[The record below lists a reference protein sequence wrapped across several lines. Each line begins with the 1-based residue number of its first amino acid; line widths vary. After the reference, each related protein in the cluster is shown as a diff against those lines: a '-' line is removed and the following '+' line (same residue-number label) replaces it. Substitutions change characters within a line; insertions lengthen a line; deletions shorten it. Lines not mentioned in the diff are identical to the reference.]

1 MKKTRWT
8 LKCGRK
14 PGMRRAYAWV
24 FAVSLLVMSLCPDQ
38 AMAADVIGGSD
49 STPNK
54 TEYELCTN
62 EKDDSYVG
70 TEGENQDEKADLAEP
85 EDSPV
90 TVETPQPEP
99 EDSPGIVETPQ
110 PEPEDSPGI
119 VETPQPEPKD
129 SPGIVETP
137 QPEPEESHEP
147 AQTPQIPE
155 AIESPQPE
163 ESPVPTQTPEP
174 EQTPEVARSPQP
186 AQTPE
191 AIGSPQPT
199 ESADPSGSPI
209 PTGSAQSTEPANPTG
224 SPTPTGSPSPSISP
238 TPTSSPDLKTLKENK
253 VEAYAFSGD
262 IQKLVDLFGIDH
274 VEVDEDSHTIGLLDD
289 IVVTEPLNISETI
302 VLNLNGHR
310 LSGQAPSNT
319 SNLINVS
326 GRLEL
331 TGGGTLEHSDGDNVI
346 FVSASG
352 TVVNCDVDITSTN
365 CVRGVFAAGVFEM
378 QDGSVSGNQ
387 SSGNG
392 AGIVVSGASGRLE
405 MTGGCVGSNS
415 ASGSGGGIRVQ
426 SGATANI
433 GGTAEISNNQ
443 AGNSGGGIHV
453 LNAVC
458 NISGN
463 AVVKNNQ
470 SPLGGGIYLEGS
482 SQLNLSGDC
491 RIEENSSNQID
502 KTDGAVF
509 NQTENA
515 YVGGAP
521 KTLQELID
529 ETGDGGILVLSRDFL
544 SEEAIRITRNIT
556 IDFNGYTI
564 EGAGTVSGPDP
575 KPEQLIRI
583 EGCEVCFRG
592 PGKLSQKPGRGSW
605 FVVVNLQ
612 EGGRLAVEGLEI
624 TSGESRGLLVEDS
637 VLDFRSG
644 SIHDSG
650 TLSTSGG
657 AIVAITGEINIHGG
671 TFDGNRSRNG
681 AVIRAFEGSKVTISD
696 GNFSDNMADQNG
708 GAVYCEN
715 SEITLTGIPVFAN
728 NKAGTGDY
736 TYGGAICTDNGIQM
750 QGNPRFVSNRA
761 GFGGAVYSL
770 GETIINGG
778 EFDGNTAS
786 QMGGA
791 IQGDDVTLEGNVF
804 IHNNTA
810 VWGGGVIVG
819 AIGDQG
825 ASPSYMNNHGRL
837 YMSRGVAIE
846 SNECSDYT
854 GAGGYRG
861 QGGGVWA
868 YDLEI
873 DGDVALEGNRC
884 SGLGGGIYS
893 RHNLKITA
901 GNITGNTA
909 DIGGGIF
916 LFGKGF
922 IQGTPENKVRIMD
935 NTALDT
941 SGHQFAGGG
950 IFVEHKVDSVIQG
963 EYGADLQINGVII
976 TDNTARG
983 GGGIGG
989 CGEAIVRSHSGTGM
1003 ALYGNTATGS
1013 GDSARAQDLYLDGK
1027 GTLTT
1032 RGLGR
1037 IEIAFEGLGKETM
1050 NGSWHEV
1057 SIKNGEKY
1065 LEGMRLTASI
1075 SQEDK
1080 ALADQLAGVIISGNV
1095 CKTNGGG
1102 IGGNGEINIGMPVA
1116 EVTAYKIWQDNNDE
1130 YAQRPESLQITLR
1143 HKGKLL
1149 IDDVLTD
1156 VDEIIDTQSVTQE
1169 TGWRYTWSNL
1179 TELDDAN
1186 QPWTY
1191 YVDEIEVPDYIKTIS
1206 GTIIINTYAFRNF
1219 TVKKIWDDGND
1230 IDKLRP
1236 ESVKVEVL
1244 RNGQLWDTAELNE
1257 ENGWSHFYEKIDRF
1271 DERGAEYVYSVREP
1285 EVPEGYQC
1293 VINGL
1298 SIVNRHV
1305 PKSEVETPKTSFT
1318 VRKIWDDNEDQDGI
1332 RPASIEAAV
1341 FRNGIL
1347 FDTLLLSEENG
1358 WSHTYLDI
1366 DKQDAAGRDYEYTV
1380 EELSVPDGYHSAVNG
1395 YEITNRHRPEDE
1407 ENPQIPKTSFTVR
1420 KVWEDGGD
1428 RDGIRPPQIEV
1439 VVYRNSLEFARVM
1452 LDANNGWSHTF
1463 LEIDRQDAD
1472 GREYIFTVGE
1482 VKVPD
1487 GYTAAVDGYTITN
1500 SHSPKENPPDEPGP
1514 ENPPDRPDNPGT
1526 ENPPDNPGTENP
1538 PDNPGTE
1545 NPPDEPGP
1553 ENPPDRPDNPGMENP
1568 PDGPG
1573 GDNPPEDPK
1582 VRELPKKS
1590 ESNGTQKDSSL
1601 PGVYTGSGKA
1611 GDSEPGGH
1619 AIPQTGDD
1627 SHMMFWFWSMTLSLA
1642 GLVLLWIVGKR
1653 TRK

>member
-1 MKKTRWT
+1 
-8 LKCGRK
+8 
-14 PGMRRAYAWV
+14 MRRAYAWV
-24 FAVSLLVMSLCPDQ
+24 FAVALLVMSLCPDQ
-38 AMAADVIGGSD
+38 AMAADTSGGFDPVSD
-49 STPNK
+49 E

-62 EKDDSYVG
+62 EKGDSSVDA
-70 TEGENQDEKADLAEP
+70 EGENQDEDMDSTDSPES

-99 EDSPGIVETPQ
+99 EDSPVTVETPQ
-110 PEPEDSPGI
+110 PEH
-119 VETPQPEPKD
+119 TPDP
-129 SPGIVETP
+129 V
-137 QPEPEESHEP
+137 PEESSEP
-147 AQTPQIPE
+147 EHTPQAPE

-163 ESPVPTQTPEP
+163 ESPVPEQTPEP
-174 EQTPEVARSPQP
+174 AQTPEAARSPQP

-199 ESADPSGSPI
+199 ESADPTGSPTQTGSPT
-209 PTGSAQSTEPANPTG
+209 PTGSAQSTEPVNPTG

-238 TPTSSPDLKTLKENK
+238 TPTSSPDLKKLKENK
-253 VEAYAFSGD
+253 AEGYAFSGD

-274 VEVDEDSHTIGLLDD
+274 VEVDEDSHTIGLLED
-289 IVVTEPLNISETI
+289 IVVTEPLSISETI

-319 SNLINVS
+319 SNLISVS

-346 FVSASG
+346 FVGASG

-378 QDGSVSGNQ
+378 QGGSVSGNQ

-405 MTGGCVGSNS
+405 MTGGCVGGNF

-433 GGTAEISNNQ
+433 SGTAEISNNQ

-529 ETGDGGILVLSRDFL
+529 ETGDGGTLVLSRNFL
-544 SEEAIRITRNIT
+544 DEEGIRITRNIT

-564 EGAGTVSGPDP
+564 EGAGTASGTDP

-592 PGKLSQKPGRGSW
+592 SGKLSQKPGRGSW

-612 EGGRLAVEGLEI
+612 EGSRLAVEGEGEGLKI
-624 TSGESRGLLVEDS
+624 TSGESRGFLVENS
-637 VLDFRSG
+637 ALDFYGG

-657 AIVAITGEINIHGG
+657 AIVAIAGEVNIHGG

-681 AVIRAFEGSKVTISD
+681 AVIRAVEGSKITIGA
-696 GNFSDNMADQNG
+696 GNFSGNMADQNG

-715 SEITLTGIPVFAN
+715 AEITLTGIPVFES

-736 TYGGAICTDNGIQM
+736 SYGGAIYTNDGIRI
-750 QGNPRFVSNRA
+750 QGDPRFVSNRA

-770 GETIINGG
+770 GKTIINGG

-791 IQGDDVTLEGNVF
+791 IQGEDVTLEGNVF

-810 VWGGGVIVG
+810 VWGGGVTAG

-825 ASPSYMNNHGRL
+825 ASPSYMNSHGRL
-837 YMSRGVAIE
+837 YMSRGVTIE
-846 SNECSDYT
+846 SNECSDYS

-901 GNITGNTA
+901 GDITGNTA

-916 LFGKGF
+916 LFSKGF

-989 CGEAIVRSHSGTGM
+989 CGEAIIRSHSGTGM

-1013 GDSARAQDLYLDGK
+1013 GDSARSQDLYLDGK

-1032 RGLGR
+1032 KGLGR
-1037 IEIAFEGLGKETM
+1037 IDIAFEGLGKETM

-1143 HKGKLL
+1143 HRGKLL

-1169 TGWRYTWSNL
+1169 MGWRYTWSNL
-1179 TELDDAN
+1179 TELDDGN

-1206 GTIIINTYAFRNF
+1206 GTIITNTYAFRNF
-1219 TVKKIWDDGND
+1219 TVKKFWDDGND

-1244 RNGQLWDTAELNE
+1244 RNGQLWDTAELSE

-1305 PKSEVETPKTSFT
+1305 PRSEVETPKTSFT

-1439 VVYRNSLEFARVM
+1439 AVYRNSLEFARVT

-1487 GYTAAVDGYTITN
+1487 GYTVAVDGYTITN
-1500 SHSPKENPPDEPGP
+1500 SHSPKENPPDKPGP
-1514 ENPPDRPDNPGT
+1514 ENPPDKPG
-1526 ENPPDNPGTENP
+1526 P
-1538 PDNPGTE
+1538 E

-1553 ENPPDRPDNPGMENP
+1553 ENPPDKPGTENP
-1568 PDGPG
+1568 PDKPG
-1573 GDNPPEDPK
+1573 AENPPDEPGADNPAEDPK

-1590 ESNGTQKDSSL
+1590 ESNGTPGDSVL
-1601 PGVYTGSGKA
+1601 PGVYTGSGRA
-1611 GDSEPGGH
+1611 GDSEPDGH

-1642 GLVLLWIVGKR
+1642 GLVLLWIAGKR